1 MQENSGERVSPQS
14 IDHPLFSK
22 FFNWMAGSAGA
33 RRQFDPLR
41 REVIG
46 QARGVVLEVGAG
58 SGLNFH
64 LYEPGQVE
72 RVEAI
77 EPDATMLRYA
87 RERRDKALVPI
98 TLTQAPAE
106 VLPFA
111 DATFDSVVG
120 TLVFCSVSDPARA
133 LAETWRVLKPGGM
146 LLLFE
151 HVRSENKAAA
161 GMQTMITPFTIRLAG
176 NCHWNRDTAQA
187 VAQAGFEITSHR
199 QVHTGLHPQIILQ
212 ATRPAAV
219 GPEAGDPVQSAP
231 DERRQR

>member
-1 MQENSGERVSPQS
+1 MQQHAGDHASPQR
-14 IDHPLFSK
+14 IHHPLFSK
-22 FFNWMAGSAGA
+22 FFNWMAGSARA
-33 RRQFDPLR
+33 RREMDPLR

-46 QARGVVLEVGAG
+46 RARGVVLEVGAG

-87 RERRDKALVPI
+87 SARLDQAPVPI

-106 VLPFA
+106 ALPFA
-111 DATFDSVVG
+111 DASFDSVVG
-120 TLVFCSVSDPARA
+120 TLVFCSIGDPARA
-133 LAETWRVLKPGGM
+133 LAEIWRVLKPGGA

-161 GMQTMITPFTIRLAG
+161 GLQTMVTPFTVRLAG
-176 NCHWNRDTAQA
+176 NCHWNRDTVQT
-187 VAQAGFEITSHR
+187 VAQAGFQISELRKIPGRFPPEIVLR
-199 QVHTGLHPQIILQ
+199 AV
-212 ATRPAAV
+212 RP
-219 GPEAGDPVQSAP
+219 
-231 DERRQR
+231 

>member
-1 MQENSGERVSPQS
+1 MQKNAGEQAPLQP

-22 FFNWMAGSAGA
+22 LFNWMSGSAGA
-33 RRQFDPLR
+33 RRQLDPVR

-87 RERRDKALVPI
+87 RERLDKAPVPI

-106 VLPFA
+106 VLPFG

-120 TLVFCSVSDPARA
+120 TLVFCSVGNPARA
-133 LAETWRVLKPGGM
+133 LAEIRRVLKPGGA

-151 HVRSENKAAA
+151 HVRSEHKAAA
-161 GMQTMITPFTIRLAG
+161 RIQTMVTPLTTRMAG

-187 VAQAGFEITSHR
+187 VAQAGFEITDLRKLHG
-199 QVHTGLHPQIILQ
+199 GLQPQIVLQ
-212 ATRPAAV
+212 ATRPADQ
-219 GPEAGDPVQSAP
+219 PKAGNVATQ
-231 DERRQR
+231 DE

>member
-1 MQENSGERVSPQS
+1 MQENSGERVSPPS
-14 IDHPLFSK
+14 VDHPLFSK
-22 FFNWMAGSAGA
+22 FFNWMAGSTRV

-41 REVIG
+41 HEVIG

-72 RVEAI
+72 RVEAV

-87 RERRDKALVPI
+87 RARLDKAPVPI
-98 TLTQAPAE
+98 TLTRAPAE
-106 VLPFA
+106 ALPFA

-133 LAETWRVLKPGGM
+133 LREIWRVLKPGGA

-151 HVRSENKAAA
+151 HVRSESKAAA
-161 GMQTMITPFTIRLAG
+161 SIQTMVTPFTIRLAG

-187 VAQAGFEITSHR
+187 VAQAGFEITD
-199 QVHTGLHPQIILQ
+199 LHKIPGRFPPEIVLQ
-212 ATRPAAV
+212 ATRPAP
-219 GPEAGDPVQSAP
+219 GRSEAGDAEAQHV
-231 DERRQR
+231 